1 MAIDGG
7 LRDRLEA
14 GTKLVARYK
23 GADYVAEVVTDGE
36 GKTRYRLAD
45 GREFKSPSAAG
56 SAVMG
61 GQACNGW
68 HFWSLAAS
76 ESAETTKPARN
87 VSAAPSPEAVTP
99 KARPRC
105 ERCGKSFVGAAQL
118 AHHEANADRLCTA
131 P

>member
-7 LRDRLEA
+7 MRNRLEA

-45 GREFKSPSAAG
+45 GREFKSPSAAA

-61 GQACNGW
+61 GSACNGW
-68 HFWSLAAS
+68 RFWSLDDGTARPA
-76 ESAETTKPARN
+76 TKPAKP
-87 VSAAPSPEAVTP
+87 AAKTA
-99 KARPRC
+99 KAQRPRC
-105 ERCGKSFVGAAQL
+105 DACGKSFVAAKQL
-118 AHHEANADRLCTA
+118 EHHRANADRLCRPA
-131 P
+131 A